1 MITHDLHKT
10 KVKTIHFISKTNKI
24 DSKTEIDIKHPIIH
38 LIIIHLMMNIFI
50 TKIIN
55 NFIKTKDTA
64 SQNPV
69 STHSYQPTQ
78 MQNEIPLPYYLQQHE
93 ITKSQLTNF

>member
-1 MITHDLHKT
+1 MITHELHKT
-10 KVKTIHFISKTNKI
+10 KVKTIRFISKTNKI
-24 DSKTEIDIKHPIIH
+24 DGKTEIDIKHPIIH

-55 NFIKTKDTA
+55 NFIKTKDSA

-78 MQNEIPLPYYLQQHE
+78 MQNEIPLPYYIQQHE